1 MFNSRGVSPLA
12 YWLGNLLFDYGYYL
26 INLLVMSR
34 FITPESFKFV
44 ESTEKG
50 MWLFIE
56 LGLGMIVYTYTATT
70 IFTKLTTANTWFSV
84 VNGLFGFIVLPLVI
98 FGEWSFLKYLGF
110 LKYLYPY
117 YDMNVVLLGDTLK
130 GAVGPLSN
138 SLIGSHQAKD

>member
-1 MFNSRGVSPLA
+1 
-12 YWLGNLLFDYGYYL
+12 
-26 INLLVMSR
+26 
-34 FITPESFKFV
+34 
-44 ESTEKG
+44 
-50 MWLFIE
+50 
-56 LGLGMIVYTYTATT
+56 MIVYTYTATT